1 MVERVAALVAAGQ
14 QEGGAR
20 VGGEVPCMARQ
31 RRHEEQ
37 GRAVEIAGDA
47 DERGERRASRRLKRG
62 QSAGAGEP
70 HQPLDVGDGRGMGLI
85 GIDGGVRHSGL
96 DASDGL
102 E

>member
-1 MVERVAALVAAGQ
+1 MT
-14 QEGGAR
+14 
-20 VGGEVPCMARQ
+20 RQ

-47 DERGERRASRRLKRG
+47 EERGEGRASLSLESG
-62 QSAGAGEP
+62 QCACTGEP
-70 HQPLDVGDGRGMGLI
+70 HQPLDVGDGRGVRLL
-85 GIDGGVRHSGL
+85 GIDGGVRHGGL